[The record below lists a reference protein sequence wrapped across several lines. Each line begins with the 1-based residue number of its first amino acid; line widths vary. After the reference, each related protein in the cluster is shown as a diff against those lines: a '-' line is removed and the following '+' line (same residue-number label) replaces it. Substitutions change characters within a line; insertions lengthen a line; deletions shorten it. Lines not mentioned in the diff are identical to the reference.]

1 MISRSDIFQARSD
14 LGGANDARA
23 IVAKLVHD
31 YGQDALNEFICQ
43 IIEMVEPTEE
53 ARLAAI
59 EARLTDLERRM
70 YVPPE
75 LVAELE
81 KGAHESEAWR
91 ADMAALRR
99 SRPTRVPFPD
109 VLSGKE
115 LRAKLD
121 VLDAKFDILIDAFNS
136 LESAVKEKLG
146 R

>member
-43 IIEMVEPTEE
+43 IIEAEE

-121 VLDAKFDILIDAFNS
+121 VLDAKFDILIDAFAS